1 MNTKPFTILHLAALI
16 SVLLLGTTGAN
27 ADERYTPV
35 TDAVVKKEC
44 GACHMAFQPS
54 MLPAKSWSRIMDGLA
69 DHFGE
74 DASLDAAT
82 ADHIKAYLVDNAAD
96 AGWWGGK
103 FMRGL
108 GDDAAPLRI
117 TETPYWLREH
127 NKEVPA
133 SAWRDPRVK
142 SKANCLA
149 CHRAADKGY
158 YDDD

>member
-1 MNTKPFTILHLAALI
+1 MTTSPSSIFMLAAL
-16 SVLLLGTTGAN
+16 VAALMLGATGAR

-35 TDAVVKKEC
+35 TDAVTKKEC

-54 MLPAKSWSRIMDGLA
+54 MLPAKSWTRIMDGLT

-82 ADHIKAYLVDNAAD
+82 VNHIKSYLVGNAAD

-142 SKANCLA
+142 SKANCIA
-149 CHRAADKGY
+149 CHRAAEKGY